1 MRRPMN
7 LPHLHLL
14 LNHWPIIGTFIAV
27 GLFLVALATSSD
39 DLKQVTL
46 ALFVLLALMAIPAY
60 LTGYIAQD
68 RLRDQ
73 PGVSAELMT
82 THQGAALLALAAL
95 TFTGTFAWAGLWQ
108 YRTSRP
114 SRWTVAA
121 VLACSALT
129 VGLMV
134 VAGNTGGAIRH
145 PEILSDEAAT
155 SMVGTIGSRLSA
167 GIEFVVTGSNRWVWP
182 VLEIFHFIGLAL
194 LLGATGVLNLRLLG
208 FFKQLPAGPFHRF
221 IPWGL
226 AGLGI
231 NVVTGMLFFLGM
243 PFFYVYNADFL
254 LKIVAVVLAGASLL
268 LHCTNAFHDCELLEA
283 GQDAPLRAK
292 FLAAS
297 SIVLWV
303 AVIVLGRYMPLFEDT
318 LDPRYTLLQ

>member
-1 MRRPMN
+1 MN

-14 LNHWPIIGTFIAV
+14 LNHLPIIGTFIAV

-46 ALFVLLALMAIPAY
+46 ALFALMALMAIPAY

-68 RLRDQ
+68 RLRDE
-73 PGVSAELMT
+73 PGVSASLIAM
-82 THQGAALLALAAL
+82 HQGAALLAFAAL
-95 TFTGTFAWAGLWQ
+95 ALTGAVAWVGLWQ
-108 YRTSRP
+108 YRRASRLSLP
-114 SRWTVAA
+114 TVAA
-121 VLACSALT
+121 LLVCAVLTMS
-129 VGLMV
+129 LMV
-134 VAGNTGGAIRH
+134 VAGDTGGAIRH
-145 PEILSDEAAT
+145 PEIVSNEAAAST
-155 SMVGTIGSRLSA
+155 VGTIGSRLSA

-182 VLEIFHFIGLAL
+182 VLEIFHFVGLAL
-194 LLGATGVLNLRLLG
+194 VLGATGILNLRLLG

-254 LKIVAVVLAGASLL
+254 LKILAIVLAGASLL
-268 LHCTNAFHDCELLEA
+268 LHCTNAFRESELLAA
-283 GQDAPLRAK
+283 GEDAPLRVK
-292 FLAAS
+292 VLAAGS
-297 SIVLWV
+297 MVLWI

-318 LDPRYTLLQ
+318 LDPRYALLQ